1 MIAKQTFRLPW
12 SFLNPFDIRKGE
24 WRKTLLMFAYFF
36 LTMVTLYVLKPVRS
50 SLFLEELGSGNL
62 RFVYLGEGVLLFFA
76 TWAYVYLAK
85 RLPKKVF
92 FPGVLFIFISNLLI
106 FWWLF
111 HSHVPA
117 LSAFFYVWPHA
128 IFRHFYRLF
137 QEFL

>member
-92 FPGVLFIFISNLLI
+92 FPGVLFIFISKI
-106 FWWLF
+106 G
-111 HSHVPA
+111 SH
-117 LSAFFYVWPHA
+117 LSDL
-128 IFRHFYRLF
+128 RLGIVT
-137 QEFL
+137 EREE